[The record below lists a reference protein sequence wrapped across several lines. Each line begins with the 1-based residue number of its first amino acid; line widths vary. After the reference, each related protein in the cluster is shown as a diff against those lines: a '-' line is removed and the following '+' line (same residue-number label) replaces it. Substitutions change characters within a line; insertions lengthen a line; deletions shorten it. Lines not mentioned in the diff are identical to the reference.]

1 MDILISH
8 FSALEVVR
16 LQTLR
21 RALEERHRCDA
32 LVPGRGP
39 RDDELARLI
48 AAAPSLST
56 LTTPVEVLVAGEAG
70 RRRSRLVRTH
80 VAPRLLPAGSAFLV
94 APGVCCVSPEH
105 LVVQLA
111 PRLTE
116 LELIM
121 LLSELMGAYSVAPE
135 LEDGM
140 YQRRAAVTTRELIE
154 AHLDGLGT
162 FAGVT
167 RVRRALRRACVGS
180 GSPRETKLALRL
192 GLNPAR
198 GGYGLDV
205 LSMNDPLEVV
215 RIRDRM
221 RTGVRRPDILLRAPA
236 GAMRNGRP
244 LLGAAVEYD
253 GKDHASEEAHAR
265 DAERHNELTAIGV
278 VEYLVTKAQYRDLA
292 YMDGLVDLIR
302 RDLGTPAKRRTHAE
316 AARLRRLRLRLYQ
329 ELERIDGVRW
339 DGIRRRREQAQAQ
352 GEDAGWD
359 AVPVDA
365 YGLD

>member
-80 VAPRLLPAGSAFLV
+80 VAPQLPPAGSAFLV

-116 LELIM
+116 LELIV

-162 FAGVT
+162 FTGVT

-339 DGIRRRREQAQAQ
+339 DGVRRRREQAQAQ